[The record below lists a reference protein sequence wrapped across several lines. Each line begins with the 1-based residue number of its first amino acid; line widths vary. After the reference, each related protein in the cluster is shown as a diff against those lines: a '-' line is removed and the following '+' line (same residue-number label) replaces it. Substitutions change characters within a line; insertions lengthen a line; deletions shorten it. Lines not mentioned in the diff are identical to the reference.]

1 MLAARQSNAP
11 ADKWCGTKGDLRYE
25 RRHGHKNTNH
35 AVEAKRERRRKLH
48 GGDKLRNKPGHRL
61 RNARKAR
68 KSELAAISGRQ
79 GAATRKPKKTFEGPE
94 SDLKRRKDE
103 IKSTHDA
110 EKAAVRGKYA
120 ERDRKLGERRSQCV
134 AGARDGGSDSCMD
147 G

>member
-61 RNARKAR
+61 RNARKA
-68 KSELAAISGRQ
+68 
-79 GAATRKPKKTFEGPE
+79 
-94 SDLKRRKDE
+94 
-103 IKSTHDA
+103 
-110 EKAAVRGKYA
+110 
-120 ERDRKLGERRSQCV
+120 
-134 AGARDGGSDSCMD
+134 
-147 G
+147 